1 MDPVVQVLIDRIE
14 SLAVDKAG
22 LKSQLAGLRQ
32 DVASAE
38 SQADRATEQLREL
51 RGRNARLFDGLQSIC
66 VFPPGTHQAL
76 LAKIE
81 ELLRQV
87 VQASSDE
94 VEK

>member
-14 SLAVDKAG
+14 ALAVDKAG

-38 SQADRATEQLREL
+38 SQADRVTEQLREL
-51 RGRNARLFDGLQSIC
+51 RGRNARLFDGLQTIC
-66 VFPPGTHQAL
+66 VIPPGTHQAL